1 MKQVKVKMEEGEPKR
16 GPEEADI
23 KVVKE
28 DRNSVDLDIKVG
40 QGEMNGK
47 QVVNDCMKVEDE
59 YMHAEEHQSEAEK
72 IEKQD
77 ETGLGVVVPTEDL
90 QTKKGYDYSTSEAAE
105 VQQKRDYYMKKKVID
120 NDEDVETY
128 LVDYKYEYVDLKGL

>member
-1 MKQVKVKMEEGEPKR
+1 MDYKQV
-16 GPEEADI
+16 A
-23 KVVKE
+23 
-28 DRNSVDLDIKVG
+28 
-40 QGEMNGK
+40 
-47 QVVNDCMKVEDE
+47 NDCTHVEAE
-59 YMHAEEHQSEAEK
+59 YMQAEEHQSEAEK

-120 NDEDVETY
+120 NDEDIETY